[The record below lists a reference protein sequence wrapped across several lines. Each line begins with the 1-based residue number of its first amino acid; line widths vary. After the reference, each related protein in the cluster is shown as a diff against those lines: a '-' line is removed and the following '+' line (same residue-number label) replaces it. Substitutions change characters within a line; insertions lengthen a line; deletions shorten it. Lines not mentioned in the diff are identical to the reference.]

1 MRTLLSAACLVAL
14 LALPLHADYRTL
26 EVSAGQDKVLAK
38 LEALAGPGQVFIF
51 DLDSTLLDTRPRQ
64 VAILRAWAA
73 REGKIELSGLCVEH
87 FQSWDFRETLK
98 RAGVKISEIPAL
110 EKQVRKAWREGF
122 WSPRNL
128 VHDLPLPGAAA
139 LVRRLHAKGA
149 TVAYLGRRSTQ
160 EEATQAALKRF
171 GFPLDERALLI
182 CDVVEKVEGGRKA
195 RAKAARAARE
205 AALTKAAGLGTVVAC
220 LENEGPKIDE
230 LRTRFPDA
238 LGVHVR
244 TDGPGFT
251 QSRGAYL
258 EGYLRTSDRAPRPGS
273 NPDIPDPKT
282 PLKVVNVPDGDTVK
296 AETPQGERLTLR
308 LIGIDTPEKDPLYER
323 ASMAGKK
330 ARHVAGYGETLVAD
344 LKAWVV
350 AKEFLIG
357 LLNQGQLH
365 LEYDPDN
372 ARSGHRD
379 STSSRRVLAYLYVVK
394 PDGTRIDVNRELAAQ
409 GYTLDYGYR
418 YPHKRA
424 QEFRKLIHE
433 AKAAGRGYWAPKWQ
447 PNGPPPNATAP
458 QEDPKEKA
466 PTTQPAPPKGPGEG
480 DPPAPGGKEPI
491 KADLSHVKVGQEWVY
506 EMEAGGMKLEMRYV
520 VEGLSEKAVTYS
532 TVTKVAGTESSS
544 PPTEWLIPT
553 EPPKAPAPGGVDV
566 KISKERIEIAG
577 RTWETMVFEH
587 NDTKTWIPTKD
598 GLPTFPPFVKM
609 DSKASK
615 IILKE
620 VR

>member
-14 LALPLHADYRTL
+14 CALPLRADYRTL
-26 EVSAGQDKVLAK
+26 EVSPGQDKVLTK
-38 LEALAGPGQVFIF
+38 LEALAGPGKVFLF

-73 REGKIELSGLCVEH
+73 REGKTELSGLAVDH

-110 EKQVRKAWREGF
+110 EKLVKKAWRKGF

-128 VHDLPLPGAAA
+128 VYDLPLPGASA
-139 LVRRLHAKGA
+139 LVRRIHAKGA
-149 TVAYLGRRSTQ
+149 IVAYLGRRSTQ
-160 EEATQAALKRF
+160 EKATLASLERF
-171 GFPLDERALLI
+171 GFPLDERAVLV
-182 CDVVEKVEGGRKA
+182 CDVVEEVEGGRKA
-195 RAKAARAARE
+195 RNKAARAAHE
-205 AALTKAAGLGTVVAC
+205 AALTKAAGLGAVVAC
-220 LENEGPKIDE
+220 LENEGPKIDA

-238 LGVHVR
+238 MGIHVR

-258 EGYLRTSDRAPRPGS
+258 EGYLRTSDSAPRPGS

-330 ARHVAGYGETLVAD
+330 ARHIAGYGETLVAD

-372 ARSGHRD
+372 ERSGHRD

-394 PDGTRIDVNRELAAQ
+394 PDGSRIDVNAELCRQ
-409 GYTLDYGYR
+409 GYTLDYAFR
-418 YPHKRA
+418 YPHKRD

-447 PNGPPPNATAP
+447 PNGPPPNATGP
-458 QEDPKEKA
+458 VKKKA
-466 PTTQPAPPKGPGEG
+466 PSSQPTPPSKAPEEEILAPGEG
-480 DPPAPGGKEPI
+480 SGQ
-491 KADLSHVKVGQEWVY
+491 ADLSHVKAGQVY
-506 EMEAGGMKLEMRYV
+506 CYELDAGGMKMELRYEVESVSADRVTYATITNVMGNETRAPSTEWILPREAPKSPPGQDVKMSKEQLELGGQTWEALL
-520 VEGLSEKAVTYS
+520 VEGSGS
-532 TVTKVAGTESSS
+532 
-544 PPTEWLIPT
+544 
-553 EPPKAPAPGGVDV
+553 
-566 KISKERIEIAG
+566 
-577 RTWETMVFEH
+577 
-587 NDTKTWIPTKD
+587 KTWIPTKG
-598 GLPTFPPFVKM
+598 GLPTFPPLLKM
-609 DSKASK
+609 EGQGTKMVLTK
-615 IILKE
+615 IE
-620 VR
+620 